1 MMEKECGKRTDWLNE
16 QAEALERARRRRAR
30 YRGLGGLYNRIGD
43 AIRRARPGQAIR
55 WFSKE
60 VIPELAQNIITGGV
74 ELKGKAVRHLGRKI
88 FLKKVQRAVQ
98 YEMIRRQVKKM
109 SAVKNVETKDD
120 ILARAAPQWA
130 LNAQDLEAI
139 REKCKDEKSKK
150 EDVPNIEL
158 ESAATNLV
166 KGNTESFDAEL
177 WWFYFSETVTP
188 DNMCAYTFSGKT
200 DELLVDFVIDSK
212 TGKVTGVF
220 NGHVYNVSQDTNDEN
235 TYEGSFSGTLTD
247 VTAMEVEQGSWDY
260 EGIATID
267 MEFTGN
273 GTCTPE
279 GGPSTPWGGSRAI
292 NQKKAQVKGN
302 TTQGLCILWE
312 DIGDGSDFL
321 AGLMIQHKGAF
332 RQHNPYC
339 P

>member
-1 MMEKECGKRTDWLNE
+1 M
-16 QAEALERARRRRAR
+16 
-30 YRGLGGLYNRIGD
+30 
-43 AIRRARPGQAIR
+43 
-55 WFSKE
+55 
-60 VIPELAQNIITGGV
+60 
-74 ELKGKAVRHLGRKI
+74 RHLGRKI

-158 ESAATNLV
+158 ESAATNIV

-188 DNMCAYTFSGKT
+188 DNVCAYTFSGKT

-235 TYEGSFSGTLTD
+235 TYEGSFSGMLTD
-247 VTAMEVEQGSWDY
+247 VTAMEVE
-260 EGIATID
+260 
-267 MEFTGN
+267 
-273 GTCTPE
+273 
-279 GGPSTPWGGSRAI
+279 
-292 NQKKAQVKGN
+292 
-302 TTQGLCILWE
+302 
-312 DIGDGSDFL
+312 
-321 AGLMIQHKGAF
+321 
-332 RQHNPYC
+332 
-339 P
+339 

>member
-1 MMEKECGKRTDWLNE
+1 M
-16 QAEALERARRRRAR
+16 ARQAR
-30 YRGLGGLYNRIGD
+30 YRGLGGLFNRIND

-55 WFSKE
+55 WFGKE

-109 SAVKNVETKDD
+109 SAVKNVETKDE
-120 ILARAAPQWA
+120 ILARAAPQWE

-150 EDVPNIEL
+150 EDVPNIAV
-158 ESAATNLV
+158 ESAATNIV

-188 DNMCAYTFSGKT
+188 DNMCAYTFGGKT
-200 DELLVDFVIDSK
+200 DELLVDLVIDSK
-212 TGKVTGVF
+212 TGKVTGIF
-220 NGHVYNVSQDTNDEN
+220 NGHVYNISQITNDEN

-247 VTAMEVEQGSWDY
+247 VTAMEVEQSSWDY
-260 EGIATID
+260 EGTATID
-267 MEFTGN
+267 MEFTGS
-273 GTCTPE
+273 GTCTLE
-279 GGPSTPWGGSRAI
+279 GGLSTPWGGSRAI

-321 AGLMIQHKGAF
+321 VGLMIQHKGAF